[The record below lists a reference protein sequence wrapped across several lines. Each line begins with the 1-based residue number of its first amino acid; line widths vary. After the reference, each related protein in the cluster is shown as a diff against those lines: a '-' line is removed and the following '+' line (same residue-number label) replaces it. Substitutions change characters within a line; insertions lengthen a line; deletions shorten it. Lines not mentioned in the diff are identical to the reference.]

1 MKFTCI
7 VDHKAEPPYN
17 WMVICA
23 SGVVKSGLSKDA
35 ALAFAKDLNRSRNTE
50 LFVRD
55 ATPIPAHLVRKAA
68 ERLGPGS
75 RDPSGR

>member
-35 ALAFAKDLNRSRNTE
+35 ALAIAKDLNRSRNTE
-50 LFVRD
+50 LFVRV
-55 ATPIPAHLVRKAA
+55 AVPFPAHLVRKAE
-68 ERLGPGS
+68 ERLDSGSKGPG
-75 RDPSGR
+75 GR